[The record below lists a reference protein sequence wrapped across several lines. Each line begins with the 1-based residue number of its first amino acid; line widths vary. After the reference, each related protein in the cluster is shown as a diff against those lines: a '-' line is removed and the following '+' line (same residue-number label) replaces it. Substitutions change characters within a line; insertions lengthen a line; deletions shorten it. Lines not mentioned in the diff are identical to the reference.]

1 MEGMTV
7 TSQARPGSAA
17 APAAARRRPAHRRDV
32 QGLRAVAV
40 LAVLVAHA
48 LAVAGVGADGSGPL
62 GALARLAAG
71 GLAGVDVFF
80 VISGFVITTMLVER
94 TDGTMLDFLLRRVRR
109 IAPASLAVLA
119 VLVLVAWRAYPGT
132 DAGGVLSDVRA
143 ALLLSENWWLAHQS
157 ADYAALGGSASPVEH
172 FWSLSVEEQW
182 YLAAP
187 LVLYGLWRLLGA
199 RRTRV
204 RPRAAT
210 ALAVLVPTLAGSLLV
225 AALTEPGPA
234 RYFLTQARVWE
245 LAAGAA
251 LAALLLARPRS
262 GPLPRPVATA
272 LGVAGW
278 ALLGWGLWLAP
289 AAVAAGTW
297 PGPATVPA
305 VAGTVL
311 LVLAGSGSAPLSRDG
326 AVVPATAVLHGP
338 AARWVGD
345 RSYSL
350 YLWHWPL
357 LVVPAAV
364 LGGPLPRW
372 ALPVQVAAAVV
383 VSALSY
389 RFVEQPFQAAG
400 RRGGRRAPRPGR
412 SGPAGQLLRWPVL
425 VPALAS
431 VAVLAGT
438 TLSPVHVATWS
449 VPDRSA
455 AALQALAGRGTSAGS
470 STPGAQTTP
479 APRDPSVPAIGAQIL
494 VAAAGG
500 TGDPAGWSP
509 ATVKKIARLMTQR
522 SGPVVFPP
530 RDALAQVPV
539 AGCDVGYP
547 ETRPASV
554 ASCQVL
560 GGSGPTVVLVGDSHS
575 LDWAPALIS
584 WARARGYALQVY
596 SKPNCPL
603 TVDTVLAPAR
613 PGPYPECVAWNGWL
627 LEHLAQTKPALV
639 VDSAR
644 SGSWYA
650 PVVDG
655 GTVTGAAALP
665 RLQQVY
671 AQTLARLRAAGLP
684 VVVVRD
690 NPKGPQWASRCLEAH
705 PREWTACSFPAS
717 SGIQPDPLARA
728 AQAAGLGVVDLNG
741 WVCVA
746 GRCPQIAGGVT
757 IYRDDSHLT
766 QTWVQTLREPFAAA
780 MDRVSPVR

>member
-1 MEGMTV
+1 MTV
-7 TSQARPGSAA
+7 TTPARSGRPA
-17 APAAARRRPAHRRDV
+17 APAAPGRRPAHRRDV

-40 LAVLVAHA
+40 LAVLVGHT

-119 VLVLVAWRAYPGT
+119 VLVLVAWRAYPGP
-132 DAGGVLSDVRA
+132 DAGGVLADVRA

-199 RRTRV
+199 RRGRV

-210 ALAVLVPTLAGSLLV
+210 AVVVLVPTLAGSLLA

-251 LAALLLARPRS
+251 LAAGLLARPRG
-262 GPLPRPVATA
+262 GPLPRPAAHASA
-272 LGVAGW
+272 LAGW

-297 PGPATVPA
+297 PGPATIPT

-326 AVVPATAVLHGP
+326 AVVPATAALHGP
-338 AARWVGD
+338 VARWVGD

-364 LGGPLPRW
+364 LGAPLPRW
-372 ALPVQVAAAVV
+372 ALPVQVAAAFVV
-383 VSALSY
+383 AALSY
-389 RFVEQPFQAAG
+389 RFVEQPFQSAG
-400 RRGGRRAPRPGR
+400 RRGGRRAAPGG
-412 SGPAGQLLRWPVL
+412 SAAQLLRWPVL

-455 AALQALAGRGTSAGS
+455 AALQALGGRGTSGGTAPGS
-470 STPGAQTTP
+470 APSSSP
-479 APRDPSVPAIGAQIL
+479 APRTDPSVPPIGAQVL

-509 ATVKKIARLMTQR
+509 GTVREIARLMSQR

-547 ETRPASV
+547 DTRPPSPA
-554 ASCQVL
+554 ACQVL
-560 GGSGPTVVLVGDSHS
+560 DGPGPTVVLVGDSHA
-575 LDWAPALIS
+575 LDWAPAVVS
-584 WARARGYALQVY
+584 WARSHGYALAVY

-603 TVDTVLAPAR
+603 TTSTVLAPAR
-613 PGPYPECVAWNGWL
+613 PGPYPECSAWNEWL
-627 LEHLAQTKPALV
+627 LDHLVRTEPALV
-639 VDSAR
+639 IDSAR

-655 GTVTGAAALP
+655 STVTGSAAIP
-665 RLQQVY
+665 RLQEVY
-671 AQTLARLRAAGLP
+671 AATLGRLRAAGVP

-690 NPKGPQWASRCLEAH
+690 NPRGPQWASKCLEAH

-741 WVCVA
+741 WMCVA

-766 QTWVQTLREPFAAA
+766 ETWVQTLRGPFATALDA
-780 MDRVSPVR
+780 VSPLD